1 MAHPARMSE
10 VLPAGKVRCLACI
23 RRCRIPAGKRGWC
36 RTRENRDGQLYSL
49 IYGRVSSMSLNPI
62 EKKPV
67 FHFLPGSRWLSLGSL
82 GCNFRCPG
90 CQNWELA
97 HADLD
102 RELEHTRYVSPA
114 ELVRL
119 AQERRAVGISWTFNE
134 PAIWIEYIL
143 DTLPLA
149 RDAGLFTNLVTN
161 GALTTEALDALGPY
175 LDVYR
180 TDIKGFLARTYKVL
194 AHLPHYEE
202 IFAAAER
209 ARHRWGMHVEVVTN
223 IIPGLND
230 DAETLEG
237 IAHWLATRLGPDTPW
252 HLTRFYPAYIFQDR
266 PATPLETLLKAYKI
280 ARGQGLNFVYLG
292 NVPGHELENT
302 YCPRCRALL
311 IRREI
316 FDVLAN
322 HLQAGCCPE
331 CGLPI
336 PGRWH

>member
-1 MAHPARMSE
+1 MSE

-49 IYGRVSSMSLNPI
+49 IYGRVASMSLNPI

-119 AQERRAVGISWTFNE
+119 AQERRAVGLSWTFNE

-149 RDAGLFTNLVTN
+149 REAGLFTNIVTN
-161 GALTTEALDALGPY
+161 GALTIEAVDALGPY

-180 TDIKGFLARTYKVL
+180 TDIKGFLANTYEAL

-266 PATPLETLLKAYKI
+266 PATPLETLLRAYKI
-280 ARGQGLNFVYLG
+280 ARRQGLNFVYLG

-302 YCPRCRALL
+302 YCPRCQTLL
-311 IRREI
+311 LRREI

-322 HLQAGCCPE
+322 RLQAGCCPE